1 MMLLGET
8 SELSFEPAIEGQS
21 DRSSHNVPSGVAKKC
36 VGTDLGAD
44 HCDEYRQLCSLWM
57 REWSTVRGRTVRD
70 LAQRLGFLPD
80 ESDCPR
86 LVAKRPRHRGDEFA
100 DSTWIS
106 FPGRTPLG
114 RRDPK
119 VCLGIDKSP
128 KTPLNSVELERG
140 ED

>member
-1 MMLLGET
+1 MCLSVVIRFQMLLN
-8 SELSFEPAIEGQS
+8 S
-21 DRSSHNVPSGVAKKC
+21 KC
-36 VGTDLGAD
+36 KNRIVGAD
-44 HCDEYRQLCSLWM
+44 PGNENRRRCSL
-57 REWSTVRGRTVRD
+57 RNRGRSAARGRTFCD